1 MASADSAAVD
11 TVWDTC
17 VIYVERR
24 RRWWWNAWRPCTST
38 ELSGFA
44 ESEEQA
50 RREMALAV
58 VEAGSSPSAEVVRS
72 AYP

>member
-1 MASADSAAVD
+1 MASADSAALD
-11 TVWDTC
+11 SAWDTC
-17 VIYVERR
+17 VIHVERR

-50 RREMALAV
+50 RWEMVRAV
-58 VEAGSSPSAEVVRS
+58 VEAGPSPSTDVVRS